1 MWLRYIQPR
10 CPEQNGKVE
19 RTHRVDEEVFWRR
32 STFDGFAPAAE
43 ALLAWERRYNHER
56 FSMALH
62 GLTPAEKLATFTAS
76 QPPEQSVLTHHH
88 DLAHGATS

>member
-1 MWLRYIQPR
+1 M
-10 CPEQNGKVE
+10 GKLNAAIASMRKNFGV
-19 RTHRVDEEVFWRR
+19 
-32 STFDGFAPAAE
+32 GFAPAAE